1 MELTLALG
9 RPVTP
14 LSEYSAGK
22 MFVRISIDQ
31 PASIEDFQRVVTTG
45 ELTRS
50 SERRAEQAA
59 AAGRA

>member
-1 MELTLALG
+1 VNLARATVDLALG
-9 RPVTP
+9 RKVDP
-14 LSEYSAGK
+14 LPDYAAGK

-50 SERRAEQAA
+50 HNE
-59 AAGRA
+59 G